1 MASRIMSRT
10 VQSRARADSGQDK
23 QIMLRG
29 WAGACT
35 AEQGCLQNRFR
46 ASPGQGE
53 KGKARGVHGMTRWST
68 GLCHIDLI
76 SSKEV
81 WQCSGLSI

>member
-1 MASRIMSRT
+1 MASRIVSRT
-10 VQSRARADSGQDK
+10 VQGKARADSGQDR

-29 WAGACT
+29 WAGARA

-46 ASPGQGE
+46 ASPGQGK
-53 KGKARGVHGMTRWST
+53 KGKAREVHGMTRWST

-76 SSKEV
+76 SSKEE
-81 WQCSGLSI
+81 WQCSGLNI